1 MGSGAEIG
9 KQWNFGS
16 NSTII
21 VGMKKVWDTAVKYLS
36 SHKIIPKKVGVAL
49 AIFLLGW
56 LANYI
61 YCTHIEEH
69 ELPVSIRQN
78 SSEFKYINPLLFVD
92 NSKEDFSE
100 YKPLEKD
107 MREYIDHA
115 VSNNRAT
122 KVSVYFRDLNTSRW
136 GGINEREL
144 YAPSSMLKVAVLM
157 SYLRIAEKDPEI
169 LDKKVWY
176 KKSDRYGENYKP
188 AHELSDGYHT
198 IRELLQYMIVDS
210 DNSSMSTLVAL
221 RSKDIANIYKDLRL
235 PDLLEGPDDFMSAE
249 SYSYLFRTLYNAT
262 YLRRTYSEEAL
273 KLLTHTTFDKGIMQG
288 VGASTTVAHKF
299 GEHTEMLNDKV
310 VERQLHD
317 CGIVY
322 GKKSPY
328 LLCVM
333 TKGKEFSDLEKIIGD
348 ISRMVFSF
356 TQDPSN
362 FK

>member
-1 MGSGAEIG
+1 
-9 KQWNFGS
+9 
-16 NSTII
+16 
-21 VGMKKVWDTAVKYLS
+21 MKKLLSRAKAYLAQHGFGRKQLVVAAVL
-36 SHKIIPKKVGVAL
+36 
-49 AIFLLGW
+49 FLTGW
-56 LANYI
+56 AGSYI
-61 YCTHIEEH
+61 YCNRISAAD
-69 ELPVSIRQN
+69 LPISIRQN
-78 SSEFKYINPLLFVD
+78 SPEFKYINPLLFID

-107 MREYIDHA
+107 MREYIDKA
-115 VSNNRAT
+115 EEDNKAT

-157 SYLRIAEKDPEI
+157 SYLRLAEKDPEI

-176 KKSDRYGENYKP
+176 EKSDRYGEYYKP
-188 AHELSDGYHT
+188 EHELGNGYHT

-221 RSKDIANIYKDLRL
+221 KSKDIVNIYKDLRL

-273 KLLTHTTFDKGIMQG
+273 RLLTHTTFDKGIVSG
-288 VGASTTVAHKF
+288 VKASTTVAHKF
-299 GEHTEMLNDKV
+299 GEHTETLNGKV

-317 CGIVY
+317 CGIIY
-322 GKKSPY
+322 SEKSPY
-328 LLCVM
+328 LLCIM
-333 TKGKEFSDLEKIIGD
+333 TKGDDFPALEQVIAD
-348 ISRMVFSF
+348 ISKMVYTF
-356 TQDPSN
+356 TQDPKN
-362 FK
+362 F